1 MSYEYF
7 LKTGD
12 KFMGSETE
20 FQNRFP
26 LCNKFCTLAD
36 EEGRFEY
43 FLCGRDFNICRQDC
57 RNHKYKRTLDPE
69 WEQYFKATCERY
81 KK

>member
-26 LCNKFCTLAD
+26 LCDKFCTLGD

-43 FLCGRDFNICRQDC
+43 FLCARDFNICRHDC
-57 RNHKYKRTLDPE
+57 KKHKYKRTLDPDWQE
-69 WEQYFKATCERY
+69 FFTATCERY

>member
-12 KFMGSETE
+12 KFMGSESE

-26 LCNKFCTLAD
+26 LCNKFCALAD

-43 FLCGRDFNICRQDC
+43 FLCARDFDVCRKDC
-57 RNHKYKRTLDPE
+57 RNHKYRRTLDPDWQE
-69 WEQYFKATCERY
+69 FFTATCERY